1 MIPEKKVIIIG
12 GSNGAGKTTFAQE
25 FLPNEAECPNFIN
38 ADLIAGGLSP
48 FTPEKAAF
56 RAGKIM
62 LELMKGYV
70 RRGESFSFESTLSG
84 RGYARLIP
92 QWQSKGYKVKLFF
105 LQLPDPEFAITRV
118 QQRVREGGHPVL
130 DKVVRRRF
138 YKGLYNF
145 EKIYK
150 DIVDEWA
157 IYDNS
162 GKSPILIDEGRNI

>member
-1 MIPEKKVIIIG
+1 MILEKKVIIIG

-25 FLPNEAECPNFIN
+25 SLPNEAECPDFIN

-48 FTPEKAAF
+48 FTPEKATF
-56 RAGKIM
+56 HAGRTM
-62 LELMKGYV
+62 LELMKDYV

-92 QWQSKGYKVKLFF
+92 QRQSKGYKVKLFF

-118 QQRVREGGHPVL
+118 RQRIREGGHPVL
-130 DKVVRRRF
+130 DEVVRRRF
-138 YKGLYNF
+138 YKGVDNF

-150 DIVDEWA
+150 YIVDEWA

-162 GKSPILIDEGRNI
+162 GKSPILIDEGRNT

>member
-1 MIPEKKVIIIG
+1 MIHEKKVIIIG

-56 RAGKIM
+56 RAGRTM

-70 RRGESFSFESTLSG
+70 RRGESFAFESTLSG
-84 RGYARLIP
+84 KGYARLIP
-92 QWQSKGYKVKLFF
+92 QWRSKGYKVKLFF
-105 LQLPDPEFAITRV
+105 LQLPDPEFAIARV
-118 QQRVREGGHPVL
+118 QQRVREGGHL
-130 DKVVRRRF
+130 ASDEVVRRRF
-138 YKGLYNF
+138 YKGMDNF

-150 DIVDEWA
+150 YIVDEWA
-157 IYDNS
+157 IYDNA
-162 GKSPILIDEGRNI
+162 GKSPILIDEGSNT